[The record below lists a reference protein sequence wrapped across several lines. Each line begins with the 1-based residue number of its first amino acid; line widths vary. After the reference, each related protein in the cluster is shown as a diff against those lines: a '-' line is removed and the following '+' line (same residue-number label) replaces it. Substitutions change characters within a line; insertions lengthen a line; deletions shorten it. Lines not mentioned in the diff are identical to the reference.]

1 MTMDDVVVAD
11 VLLVAV
17 IVAGFLVAVVIGVH
31 VMRRIIARRNPEID
45 GS

>member
-1 MTMDDVVVAD
+1 MADGVVGD
-11 VLLVAV
+11 VLLVAA
-17 IVAGFLVAVVIGVH
+17 IIAGFLVAVVVGVH